1 MCGTCLGCVHKHMMG
16 MYMCVCVCVFE
27 CVCVCMCTGVCI
39 CLGECGHA
47 FVKCVLWGLC
57 MCVFA
62 FWSYI
67 GSAAL
72 DEEIVSSHHCFL
84 DTTESKQGRKG

>member
-1 MCGTCLGCVHKHMMG
+1 MCA
-16 MYMCVCVCVFE
+16 
-27 CVCVCMCTGVCI
+27 GVCI
-39 CLGECGHA
+39 CLWKCVHA
-47 FVKCVLWGLC
+47 FVKRVLWGLC

-67 GSAAL
+67 GWAPL

-84 DTTESKQGRKG
+84 ETTESKQGRKGNLQTYLHYEGGAFLLGTTIS